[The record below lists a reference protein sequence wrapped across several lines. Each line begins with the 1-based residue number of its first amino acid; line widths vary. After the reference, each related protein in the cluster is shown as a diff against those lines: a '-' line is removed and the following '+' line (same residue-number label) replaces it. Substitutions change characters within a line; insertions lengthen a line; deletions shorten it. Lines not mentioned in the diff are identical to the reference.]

1 MVYPQQNFRLILA
14 LQGKCLLAAQKDFCV
29 VTYRCFCKFLK
40 HGYTFFSIFI
50 ASAHILVITIPFLI
64 SAALTKPHCSRR
76 IFIIILLR
84 NLYIGIRMT
93 GFARRSPSLGWL
105 SDRAR
110 IHLCTFFVESSF
122 FFGLSTFV
130 SVCVLFIL
138 FWISFLCF
146 DSSLS
151 CWPDIVT
158 SCSEHTKL
166 WTCYFLLAHAI
177 AFCVEVKRQFVL
189 LILKQSSETAH
200 FEYWRNTFFIT
211 LHKLSK

>member
-122 FFGLSTFV
+122 FLACLHLFLSVFYLFYFGSH
-130 SVCVLFIL
+130 
-138 FWISFLCF
+138 SF
-146 DSSLS
+146 
-151 CWPDIVT
+151 
-158 SCSEHTKL
+158 
-166 WTCYFLLAHAI
+166 A
-177 AFCVEVKRQFVL
+177 
-189 LILKQSSETAH
+189 LILLSPADLILSLPVQNTLSFGPVIS
-200 FEYWRNTFFIT
+200 YWHTQLPFAW
-211 LHKLSK
+211 KLKDNLYCWF